1 MAKQTSLLDKAG
13 IQLPSVPTSIASG
26 GVNIEGESILFSND
40 KGEQFALLLYSVES
54 INESADNTSKSG
66 KSFVFKHTS
75 PSTNLSINGR
85 KLAFTNNG
93 YLVKPKEK

>member
-1 MAKQTSLLDKAG
+1 MAKIQTLLDKSG
-13 IQLPSVPTSIASG
+13 IQLPAIPTSIASG
-26 GVNIEGESILFSND
+26 GVNIEGETILFSND
-40 KGEQFALLLYSVES
+40 KNEQFALLLYSIES
-54 INESADNTSKSG
+54 INESVDNTSTSG

-75 PSTNLSINGR
+75 PETNLSINGR